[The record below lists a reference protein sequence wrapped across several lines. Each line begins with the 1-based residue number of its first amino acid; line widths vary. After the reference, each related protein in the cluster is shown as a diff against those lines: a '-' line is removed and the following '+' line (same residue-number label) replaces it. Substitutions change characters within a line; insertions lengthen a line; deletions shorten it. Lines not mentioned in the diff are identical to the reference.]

1 MWNRK
6 KLAVVIAATLS
17 TGALAVMACGPFF
30 PLQVLDNRAA
40 TLAATP
46 GNSFAFEAAHLLPAQ
61 DDLKALEP
69 PLSGYDEPP
78 SVNPDQPDQAT
89 LPATQWQ
96 ALRAMRQATDDA
108 QAYALGA
115 QLPAALRLYTTGA
128 VNLKAARV
136 CAEQSCTNTP
146 EQLQALAA
154 ERFAAVLA
162 LPAEQSAP
170 RAVWAAFALGR
181 LHADRMM
188 QAGNDANAE
197 RASAV
202 AAFTQARSL
211 ALAGAPDPWGM
222 AVGSYGEQA
231 RLYLATAEQ
240 RCGYTD
246 FMNASECANGVSP
259 AGLKKAVILYAEQAA
274 RGSASAVQSLR
285 ILAEWLMRDA
295 NKAAA
300 VIDDLTSQKLLVAY
314 SLALMGDIVNDD
326 PSSATD
332 PFANADA
339 SGQPGYADAAQGYKG
354 VRANP
359 VLQTLVAA
367 ITRHGVQQVEGGD
380 RLAALAYRVGEYT
393 LAQQLV
399 EGQSSVLAGWVR
411 AKLALRRGDTVAAA
425 QAYAEAVKGF
435 ATVDGKPAGSSDSSV
450 DDEQAQRLKA
460 EQGVLSLSRGDYIQA
475 FEQFYASGF
484 NEDLRY
490 VAERVLTV
498 DELRAYV
505 DEHLPASATPP
516 TPQGFANFDAE
527 QFLAWRA
534 NQSELSFTPADQ
546 IRLLLAR
553 RMVREGQV
561 AQALEY
567 LADDGDPRNVEVGY
581 DYRTDKPTINVLTR
595 RAWAKAYGDALQQAR
610 DGWFANARAKAWFTA
625 ATLARQHGMEIMGYE
640 QGPDFAEVGGSFTY
654 GTGRYPVQGSAE
666 TGDAIKRD
674 TPQQR
679 AEADLPGP
687 LVTAEERQ
695 RYAASEAQPLR
706 TFHYR
711 YVAAEHAERAAG
723 DLPPRSQ
730 AFAAVLCQATRYV
743 QNDPVRANE
752 LYQRYV
758 KQGAAVSFAED
769 FGRQCVDPDFA
780 AAKRFPYVQAWR
792 TTRHWVHQHLYVPVG
807 MALLAGLALATW
819 RVRRGRV
826 NT

>member
-1 MWNRK
+1 M
-6 KLAVVIAATLS
+6 
-17 TGALAVMACGPFF
+17 
-30 PLQVLDNRAA
+30 
-40 TLAATP
+40 
-46 GNSFAFEAAHLLPAQ
+46 
-61 DDLKALEP
+61 
-69 PLSGYDEPP
+69 
-78 SVNPDQPDQAT
+78 
-89 LPATQWQ
+89 
-96 ALRAMRQATDDA
+96 
-108 QAYALGA
+108 
-115 QLPAALRLYTTGA
+115 
-128 VNLKAARV
+128 
-136 CAEQSCTNTP
+136 
-146 EQLQALAA
+146 
-154 ERFAAVLA
+154 
-162 LPAEQSAP
+162 
-170 RAVWAAFALGR
+170 WAAFALGR

-326 PSSATD
+326 LSSATD

-339 SGQPGYADAAQGYKG
+339 SGQLGYADAAQGYKG

-359 VLQTLVAA
+359 ILQTLVAA

-380 RLAALAYRVGEYT
+380 RLAALAYRVGDYT

-425 QAYAEAVKGF
+425 QAYAAAVKGF

-561 AQALEY
+561 AQALGY

-595 RAWAKAYGDALQQAR
+595 RAWAKAYGDALQEAR

-711 YVAAEHAERAAG
+711 YVAAEHAERAAD

-807 MALLAGLALATW
+807 MALLAGLALVTW